1 MSDSENKM
9 PQNEIVGI
17 DCIQQR
23 DGGVVEYDNIHIML
37 LLSKYE
43 TIVCNLYLVYLNYKH
58 EGIMKVSEYNTI
70 IEELENI
77 IDKIKNI
84 NHLILIASDENNDI
98 IGLLQEINDKLST
111 IMKLHGAHN
120 VEDILFITC

>member
-17 DCIQQR
+17 DCIKQR

-43 TIVCNLYLVYLNYKH
+43 TIVCNLYLVYL
-58 EGIMKVSEYNTI
+58 
-70 IEELENI
+70 
-77 IDKIKNI
+77 
-84 NHLILIASDENNDI
+84 ILITSYFFPLNCV
-98 IGLLQEINDKLST
+98 LS
-111 IMKLHGAHN
+111 L
-120 VEDILFITC
+120 